1 MHPLCTGIR
10 LFTLRRPVPG
20 WWLDR
25 HGGRKWKV
33 QAPLE
38 QRVVQGFQVSVP
50 PEIHTVRSSAD
61 SSNARLLID
70 SMLILD
76 PAQRPDI
83 DKVIEL
89 TDGVIKTI
97 R

>member
-1 MHPLCTGIR
+1 M
-10 LFTLRRPVPG
+10 
-20 WWLDR
+20 
-25 HGGRKWKV
+25 
-33 QAPLE
+33 
-38 QRVVQGFQVSVP
+38 SVP
-50 PEIHTVRSSAD
+50 PEIRPVRSSAD
-61 SSNARLLID
+61 SSNVRLLID

-83 DKVIEL
+83 DKVIVL

>member
-1 MHPLCTGIR
+1 M
-10 LFTLRRPVPG
+10 
-20 WWLDR
+20 
-25 HGGRKWKV
+25 
-33 QAPLE
+33 
-38 QRVVQGFQVSVP
+38 VQGFQVSTIEGGISTSRRLTLAV
-50 PEIHTVRSSAD
+50 D
-61 SSNARLLID
+61 RLLID